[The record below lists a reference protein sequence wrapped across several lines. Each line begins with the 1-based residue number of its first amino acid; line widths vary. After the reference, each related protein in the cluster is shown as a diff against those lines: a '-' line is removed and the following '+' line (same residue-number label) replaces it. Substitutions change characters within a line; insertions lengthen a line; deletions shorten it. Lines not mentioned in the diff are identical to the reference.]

1 MKAWKLVSGILS
13 IVFAAFVM
21 FQSSIAGIVNTIEDN
36 GEASGSAGLIVAL
49 LMIAGGIVS
58 IVAKNKT
65 TKGIHIAFVI
75 LFVIAAI
82 IGFANAG
89 GIYKDLLVWSIW
101 CCICAVIGI
110 VGIVLK
116 KRETKDQNGKEEN
129 LSE

>member
-21 FQSSIAGIVNTIEDN
+21 IQSSIAGIVNTIEDN
-36 GEASGSAGLIVAL
+36 GEVSGSAGLIVAL

-65 TKGIHIAFVI
+65 SKGIHIAFVI

-89 GIYKDLLVWSIW
+89 GVYKDLIIW
-101 CCICAVIGI
+101 ALWCSACAIVGI
-110 VGIVLK
+110 VGIALK
-116 KRETKDQNGKEEN
+116 RKKEKEQEIEWRI
-129 LSE
+129 SR

>member
-21 FQSSIAGIVNTIEDN
+21 IQSSIAGIVNTIEDN
-36 GEASGSAGLIVAL
+36 GEVSGSAGLIVAL

-89 GIYKDLLVWSIW
+89 GVYKDLIIW
-101 CCICAVIGI
+101 ALWCSACAIVGI
-110 VGIVLK
+110 VGIALK
-116 KRETKDQNGKEEN
+116 RKKEKEQEIEWRI
-129 LSE
+129 SR